1 MTALTKLDS
10 ETHKRAQK
18 KERVNFRV
26 SREVKHTLVRAAEIT
41 GRSLSDFIADSAFNA
56 ALQAI
61 EGVERMRLADEDRA
75 VFMAALANPPEPNA
89 ALKSA
94 AAWYKELAE

>member
-1 MTALTKLDS
+1 MTTLSKLDS

-26 SREVKHTLVRAAEIT
+26 SREVKQTLARAAEIT

-56 ALQAI
+56 ALRAI
-61 EGVERMRLADEDRA
+61 EEVERMHLADEDRA
-75 VFMAALANPPEPNA
+75 VFLAALANPLAPNK
-89 ALKSA
+89 ALRA
-94 AAWYKELAE
+94 AAAQHQKLIK